1 MLDGCRLVGGDAPRL
16 QNELT
21 KTRTKISDLAITPP
35 GHFLVQNCVFLSVL
49 IGALS
54 VSQSA
59 GHHSFKFS
67 IVISHCCWCLG
78 GCLQNCLEGA

>member
-35 GHFLVQNCVFLSVL
+35 GHFLVQNCVFFFC
-49 IGALS
+49 
-54 VSQSA
+54 Q
-59 GHHSFKFS
+59 F
-67 IVISHCCWCLG
+67 
-78 GCLQNCLEGA
+78 